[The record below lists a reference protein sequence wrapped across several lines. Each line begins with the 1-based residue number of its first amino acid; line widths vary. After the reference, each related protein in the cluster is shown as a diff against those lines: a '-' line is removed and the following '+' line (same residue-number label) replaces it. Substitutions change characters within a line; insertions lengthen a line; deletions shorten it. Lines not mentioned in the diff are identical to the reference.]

1 MTSPAE
7 ALARI
12 LALLPPV
19 RVEVTPLAEA
29 AGRVLAAPVRAGRD
43 EPSFP
48 AAAMDGY
55 ALKSVEADP
64 EAQFRVI
71 GEAAAGHPFS
81 GRVGAGEAVR
91 ILTGAPVPEGAD
103 KVVMQ
108 EQTQRRG
115 TLLTLAREIDPHP
128 FIRAPGADFPKGH
141 TLSPPRLLSPADIAL
156 LAAMNK
162 AEIPV
167 ARRPEVAIL
176 PTGDELTM
184 PGANPAPGQILA
196 SNPFALAAIVRK
208 AGASAHILPI
218 ARDSTDSLA
227 AALAPARDADLILTT
242 GGAAA
247 GTYDLVAETV
257 RRMGGQAETLR
268 LAMRPG
274 KRLILGRLH
283 GVPLL
288 GLPGTPVAAM
298 VAARIFVMPAIRAM
312 LGLPAAPAPT
322 RMARL
327 AAPLGAN
334 GTAECY
340 LLARLEAGEIA
351 LIEGRSG
358 LSACAAANALL
369 HRPPG
374 DAAREIGESV
384 PFLSL
389 HPPA

>member
-1 MTSPAE
+1 MIPPAE

-12 LALLPPV
+12 FALLPPPRREAV
-19 RVEVTPLAEA
+19 PLAEA

-43 EPSFP
+43 EPPFP
-48 AAAMDGY
+48 AATMDGY

-64 EAQFRVI
+64 EAQFRLV
-71 GEAAAGHPFS
+71 GEAAAGHPFA

-91 ILTGAPVPEGAD
+91 ILTGAPAPEGTD

-108 EQTQRRG
+108 EQAQRRG
-115 TLLTLAREIDPHP
+115 ALLTLGREIDPRP
-128 FIRAPGADFPKGH
+128 FIRPPGADFPEGH
-141 TLSPPRLLSPADIAL
+141 TLSPPRPLSPADIAL

-176 PTGDELTM
+176 PTGDELAM
-184 PGANPAPGQILA
+184 PGANPTPGQILA
-196 SNPFALAAIVRK
+196 SNPFALASITRE
-208 AGASAHILPI
+208 AGASARILPI
-218 ARDSTDSLA
+218 ARDRTDSLT
-227 AALAPARDADLILTT
+227 AALGLARGADLILTT

-247 GTYDLVAETV
+247 GAYDLVAETV

-298 VAARIFVMPAIRAM
+298 VAARIFVVPAIRAM

-340 LLARLEAGEIA
+340 LQARLEAGGIA
-351 LIEGRSG
+351 PIEEKGG

-369 HRPPG
+369 VRPPG
-374 DAAREIGESV
+374 DPAHEIGETV